1 MPDRDAKTFGGKA
14 GIRNNAPVVDIPGV
28 QLRFAKADA
37 KQSPTRGRVL
47 DHIGF
52 DVKDHQAFVKK
63 IEAEGIKLDEPVR
76 KSPTSR
82 TSPIP
87 GAPGSRLSNGH
98 RWGRWCNNRQPDEWA
113 CVTRAPQAVVLREYL

>member
-76 KSPTSR
+76 KSPTRQHHHVHHRSLGHPDR
-82 TSPIP
+82 DYPTGTV
-87 GAPGSRLSNGH
+87 GAGGAITVSLMS
-98 RWGRWCNNRQPDEWA
+98 GRA
-113 CVTRAPQAVVLREYL
+113 